1 MMLTNRQEKLLKIF
15 LFENTYV
22 SVENLAKKLTV
33 SERTIY
39 SEINRLSS
47 QGYKF
52 VTKRGKGYKLENDAK
67 EPDEKFINQVNQN
80 VTHDRRLEIMS
91 DLLFN
96 KKIVTLNNL
105 SETYFVSP
113 SSIKNDLK
121 FIENIIFK
129 NVDLNLISDHDG
141 TRIGDI
147 NLANKINILFNFN
160 QYVMDYVHTENM
172 HKTSNRIDILSR
184 YYNPEVIKVC
194 KNIIY
199 SFIRTNNTIIPEVYV
214 ESLLSIFISLVSEL
228 CSGRHFE
235 TNISPLDMK
244 QHAIYISNAVT
255 LLHKASLRLNFR
267 YENSD
272 VEFLSQML
280 LNYRFEPTSF
290 DSFDDQLITRIIK
303 NVSDAL
309 EIDLTNDNNLFNQL
323 KIHVP
328 PMIYRLKLHTRV
340 KNPFTDQIKLEFS
353 ITYNC
358 VWIVLQNLSRELEVD
373 FNEDE
378 IAFLTI
384 YFQLSIEKI
393 EKIRKILIVCQT
405 GIVTSELLI
414 NRIKKSA
421 PSLDIIDVAS
431 INEMKELDLNE
442 YDFVLTTLDTGLIHE
457 KIQYVSPFIKS
468 EELVKLL
475 NFSSEEIILDND
487 NLVNEDINFLPV
499 INQNFRSKDYL
510 LTEICETLVN
520 KGFVSEKFY
529 QSLLDREQL
538 GSTEFPLGVALPH
551 GKPEYVKKTV
561 VVFIQNIKK
570 IKWNNSFVDSVFLI
584 AISKEDI
591 KNTRK
596 IISSIYKIINNEI
609 LMKSIKEAH
618 TEEEVKVILYGR
630 K

>member
-1 MMLTNRQEKLLKIF
+1 MLTKRQEKLLKIF
-15 LFENTYV
+15 QFENTYV
-22 SVENLAKKLTV
+22 SVENLAKKMTV

-39 SEINRLSS
+39 SEINKLSC
-47 QGYKF
+47 QGYNF
-52 VTKRGKGYKLENDAK
+52 ITKRGKGYKLENDTK
-67 EPDEKFINQVNQN
+67 KIYGKFINRANMN
-80 VTHDRRLEIMS
+80 TTHDRRLEIMK
-91 DLLFN
+91 DLLFD
-96 KKIVTLNNL
+96 KKKVTLNNL
-105 SETYFVSP
+105 SEMYFVSP

-129 NVDLNLISDHDG
+129 NVDWSFISNHDG

-147 NLANKINILFNFN
+147 NLVDKIYVLFNFN

-172 HKTSNRIDILSR
+172 HKTSDRIDILSK

-228 CSGRHFE
+228 SCGRHFE
-235 TNISPLDMK
+235 TKISPLDLK

-255 LLHKASLRLNFR
+255 LLHKASLRLNFS

-309 EIDLTNDNNLFNQL
+309 EIDLTNDDHLFNQL

-328 PMIYRLKLHTRV
+328 PMIYRLKLHSRV

-353 ITYNC
+353 ITYNV

-393 EKIRKILIVCQT
+393 AKIRKILIVCQT

-421 PSLDIIDVAS
+421 PSLDVIDVAS
-431 INEMKELDLNE
+431 INEMKELDLND

-457 KIQYVSPFIKS
+457 KIRYISPFIKS

-475 NFSSEEIILDND
+475 SFSSEEIVLDNNNLD
-487 NLVNEDINFLPV
+487 NGDITFLPI
-499 INQNFRSKDYL
+499 INQNFKNKDSL
-510 LTEICETLVN
+510 LNVICETLVN
-520 KGFVSEKFY
+520 DEFVSEEFY
-529 QSLLDREQL
+529 QSLLERELL

-551 GKPEYVKKTV
+551 GKPDYVKKTV
-561 VVFIQNIKK
+561 VVFIQNVKK
-570 IKWNNSFVDSVFLI
+570 IKWNNSFVDSVFLL

-591 KNTRK
+591 KKTRK

-618 TEEEVKVILYGR
+618 TEEEVKVILYGS